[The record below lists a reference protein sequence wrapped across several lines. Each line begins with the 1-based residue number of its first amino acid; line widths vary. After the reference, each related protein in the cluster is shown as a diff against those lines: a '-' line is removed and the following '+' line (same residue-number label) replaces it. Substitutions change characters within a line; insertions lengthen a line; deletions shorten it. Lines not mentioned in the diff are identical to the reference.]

1 MRRFTP
7 RTVATSLTALVWAQ
21 PGVAWPCPACYSA
34 GGEGLLA
41 YLWTAVLLSVLPL
54 AMIGGLVLTVRR
66 RARAHRLPTEPAQ
79 QPAAPVGTTGASG
92 S

>member
-66 RARAHRLPTEPAQ
+66 RARAHRLAPIPARESSPHIR
-79 QPAAPVGTTGASG
+79 PAGD
-92 S
+92 